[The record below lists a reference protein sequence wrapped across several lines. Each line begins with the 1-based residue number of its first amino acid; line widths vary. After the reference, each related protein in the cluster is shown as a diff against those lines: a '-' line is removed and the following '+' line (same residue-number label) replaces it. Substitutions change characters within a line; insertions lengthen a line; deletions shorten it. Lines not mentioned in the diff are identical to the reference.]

1 MTYRTLVEQI
11 DRHRFCLLWRTDHTL
26 PYSHQEMQQKKNL
39 QEHHI
44 KSSPSS
50 WDAPPFFLET
60 LDNPSFKKNTK
71 SSSSCTS
78 FSLASSLLFLLGL
91 CFSLRICEECL
102 RASSGIIFMK
112 CCLSMCSCC
121 CRRRTSSGILLR
133 RTSAV
138 LLPSQSFLQH
148 DVVVFSCMI
157 FSSFSRREST
167 QPKPKFR
174 TFCKWVGGFCTA
186 WNIFLGSRI
195 AFADGSITNPKTTS
209 SSSSFQARRTASGTS
224 EAKNFAEE
232 FARKERVRKQVQTL
246 HGSRARMRHP
256 RRIRDQEPPPPIPR
270 PPSPLQNFY
279 LCLCLSL

>member
-1 MTYRTLVEQI
+1 MKNRS
-11 DRHRFCLLWRTDHTL
+11 HTPLFTPGDATKEKPPRAPHQVFSFFLRCSTIL
-26 PYSHQEMQQKKNL
+26 PRNPKQSKL
-39 QEHHI
+39 QEKHQI
-44 KSSPSS
+44 
-50 WDAPPFFLET
+50 FF
-60 LDNPSFKKNTK
+60 
-71 SSSSCTS
+71 SCTS

-121 CRRRTSSGILLR
+121 CRRRISSGILLR

-186 WNIFLGSRI
+186 
-195 AFADGSITNPKTTS
+195 
-209 SSSSFQARRTASGTS
+209 
-224 EAKNFAEE
+224 
-232 FARKERVRKQVQTL
+232 
-246 HGSRARMRHP
+246 
-256 RRIRDQEPPPPIPR
+256 
-270 PPSPLQNFY
+270 
-279 LCLCLSL
+279 